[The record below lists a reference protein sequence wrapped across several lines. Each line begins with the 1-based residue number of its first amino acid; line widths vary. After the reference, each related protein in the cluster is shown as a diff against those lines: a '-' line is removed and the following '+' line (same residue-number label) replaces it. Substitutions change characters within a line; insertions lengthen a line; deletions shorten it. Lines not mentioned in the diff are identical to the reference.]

1 MERKKYT
8 DHAQILN
15 RRRYVS
21 VIMKT
26 LLGIIVLWKLQMN
39 PYVTSDSTNG
49 KKCYMYK
56 YVKNTK
62 AIWRYMEDL

>member
-49 KKCYMYK
+49 KNVTCINM
-56 YVKNTK
+56 
-62 AIWRYMEDL
+62 